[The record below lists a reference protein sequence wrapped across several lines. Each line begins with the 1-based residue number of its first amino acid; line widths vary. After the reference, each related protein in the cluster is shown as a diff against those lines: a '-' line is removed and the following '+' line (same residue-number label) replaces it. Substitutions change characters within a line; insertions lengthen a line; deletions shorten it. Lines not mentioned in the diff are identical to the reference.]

1 MMHISDVLLALER
14 GEITQSDLA
23 ALAGVSQSTVSKLAR
38 RVNADVKL
46 STANR
51 LIAALVLRRESTKQ
65 ARAQK
70 RKGVRV
76 K

>member
-1 MMHISDVLLALER
+1 MHISDVRLALER

-23 ALAGVSQSTVSKLAR
+23 ALAGVSQSTVSKMAR
-38 RVNADVKL
+38 GINADVKL

-51 LIAALVLRRESTKQ
+51 LIAALVLRRESAKQ
-65 ARAQK
+65 AKADK
-70 RKGVRV
+70 RKEVRA